1 VINLDE
7 IDYPNQLK
15 SFVGPK
21 SWLLFILFNAD
32 AEMLYWM
39 QVSVIFW
46 AKMSGYMKLK
56 EIISAYEVVN
66 DCAERTIKI
75 IADFKDAIA
84 NVEEQEY
91 LLQVLED

>member
-1 VINLDE
+1 
-7 IDYPNQLK
+7 
-15 SFVGPK
+15 
-21 SWLLFILFNAD
+21 
-32 AEMLYWM
+32 
-39 QVSVIFW
+39 
-46 AKMSGYMKLK
+46 MSGYMKLK